1 MKSSKEYYSEIYY
14 SGVDRYFECK
24 VRAQEYYIKKNNE
37 KSSKGAEWDSY
48 QFSYICYDGEK
59 GQIQGPTAFN
69 VRLPETDYVRLL
81 TLQLYD
87 KEGLTYN
94 RILFI
99 APDIIQTI
107 DKQVESS
114 FGKQDGTMSCLPYVV
129 VFDEIIE
136 DAKKVEETMSTD
148 KDSSSKELKSYEF
161 KVWIDGNYYYE
172 DEEFEAEIMFS
183 DDEVETIKKL
193 VKEYDSDLSCG
204 LMPILKEGDAHLYNK
219 FFSEIYPHVFYE
231 LFQRD
236 EMFEPIPGDEGKKW
250 EEEDVIYLMETYGD
264 GYCFDDAYKCYIPED
279 MMPSKMTL
287 TKGMAKDDYEEC
299 QNNNQQ
305 KKNSTGNPKKQYT
318 IKGKIIGTWNEHYV
332 DIDVELTDNELEQ
345 IKAQIKKHPECDDLR
360 QIIEDDYLY
369 VTIQEKLIQA
379 AHEYYVQEGIND
391 GMTREEAENVEL
403 IGNEYSCPIPEAW
416 K

>member
-37 KSSKGAEWDSY
+37 KSSKGAERDSY
-48 QFSYICYDGEK
+48 QFSYICYDSEK

-114 FGKQDGTMSCLPYVV
+114 FGKQVGTVNCLPYVV

-148 KDSSSKELKSYEF
+148 KDSSSKELKSFEF

-172 DEEFEAEIMFS
+172 DEEIEAEIMLS
-183 DDEVETIKKL
+183 DDEVETIKRL

-204 LMPILKEGDAHLYNK
+204 LMPILKEGDAHLYIK
-219 FFSEIYPHVFYE
+219 FFSEIYPPVFYE

-236 EMFEPIPGDEGKKW
+236 EMFEPIPGDEGKEW

-264 GYCFDDAYKCYIPED
+264 GYCFDDAYKCYIPKD
-279 MMPSKMTL
+279 MMP
-287 TKGMAKDDYEEC
+287 EE
-299 QNNNQQ
+299 
-305 KKNSTGNPKKQYT
+305 
-318 IKGKIIGTWNEHYV
+318 
-332 DIDVELTDNELEQ
+332 
-345 IKAQIKKHPECDDLR
+345 
-360 QIIEDDYLY
+360 
-369 VTIQEKLIQA
+369 
-379 AHEYYVQEGIND
+379 
-391 GMTREEAENVEL
+391 
-403 IGNEYSCPIPEAW
+403 
-416 K
+416 

>member
-114 FGKQDGTMSCLPYVV
+114 FGKQNGTVNCLPYVV

-172 DEEFEAEIMFS
+172 DEEIEAEIMLS

-219 FFSEIYPHVFYE
+219 FFSEIYPPVFYE

-236 EMFEPIPGDEGKKW
+236 EMFEPIPGDEGKEW

>member
-14 SGVDRYFECK
+14 SGADRYFECK
-24 VRAQEYYIKKNNE
+24 MRAQEYYIKKNNE
-37 KSSKGAEWDSY
+37 KSSKGAERDSY
-48 QFSYICYDGEK
+48 QFSYICYDSEK

-114 FGKQDGTMSCLPYVV
+114 FGKQDGIVKSLQYEV

-136 DAKKVEETMSTD
+136 DAKKVEKTMSTGT
-148 KDSSSKELKSYEF
+148 DSSSKELKSYEF

-172 DEEFEAEIMFS
+172 DEEIEAEIMLS

-193 VKEYDSDLSCG
+193 VREYDADLSCG
-204 LMPILKEGDAHLYNK
+204 LMPILKKGDVHLYNK
-219 FFSEIYPHVFYE
+219 FFSEIYPPVFYE

-236 EMFEPIPGDEGKKW
+236 EMFEPIPGDEGKEW

-287 TKGMAKDDYEEC
+287 TKGMSKDDYEEC

-345 IKAQIKKHPECDDLR
+345 LKAQIKKHPECDDLR

>member
-24 VRAQEYYIKKNNE
+24 MRAQEYYIKKNNE
-37 KSSKGAEWDSY
+37 KSSKGAERDSY

-69 VRLPETDYVRLL
+69 VRLLETDYVRLL

-114 FGKQDGTMSCLPYVV
+114 FGKQNGTVNCLPYVV

-148 KDSSSKELKSYEF
+148 KDSSSNELKSYEF
-161 KVWIDGNYYYE
+161 KVWIDGNYYFE
-172 DEEFEAEIMFS
+172 DEEIEAEIMLS

-219 FFSEIYPHVFYE
+219 FFSEIYPPVFYE

-305 KKNSTGNPKKQYT
+305 KKNSTGNRKKQYT

-391 GMTREEAENVEL
+391 GMTREEAEDVEL

>member
-219 FFSEIYPHVFYE
+219 FFSEIYPPVFYE

>member
-24 VRAQEYYIKKNNE
+24 ARAQEYYIKKNNE
-37 KSSKGAEWDSY
+37 KSSKGEERDSY

-59 GQIQGPTAFN
+59 GQIQGPTVFN

-99 APDIIQTI
+99 SPDIIQAI

-114 FGKQDGTMSCLPYVV
+114 FGKQDGTVNCLPYVV
-129 VFDEIIE
+129 SFDEIIE
-136 DAKKVEETMSTD
+136 DAKKVEETMSID
-148 KDSSSKELKSYEF
+148 QDSSSKELKSYEF

-172 DEEFEAEIMFS
+172 DEEIEAEIMLS
-183 DDEVETIKKL
+183 DDEVETIKRL
-193 VKEYDSDLSCG
+193 VREYDSDLSCG

-219 FFSEIYPHVFYE
+219 FFSEIYPPVFYE

-236 EMFEPIPGDEGKKW
+236 EMFEPIPGDEGKEW

-360 QIIEDDYLY
+360 QIIEDDFLY

-391 GMTREEAENVEL
+391 GMTREEAEDVEL
-403 IGNEYSCPIPEAW
+403 IGNEYSCPIPEDW

>member
-24 VRAQEYYIKKNNE
+24 ASAQEYYIKKNNE
-37 KSSKGAEWDSY
+37 KSSKGAERDSY
-48 QFSYICYDGEK
+48 QFSYICYDSEK
-59 GQIQGPTAFN
+59 GQIQGPTVFN
-69 VRLPETDYVRLL
+69 SQLPETDYVRLL

-99 APDIIQTI
+99 APDIIQAI

-114 FGKQDGTMSCLPYVV
+114 FGKQDGTVKSLPYEV

-136 DAKKVEETMSTD
+136 DAKEIEKTMSTD
-148 KDSSSKELKSYEF
+148 TDSSSKELKSYEF

-172 DEEFEAEIMFS
+172 DEEIEAEIMLS

-193 VKEYDSDLSCG
+193 VREYDADLSCG
-204 LMPILKEGDAHLYNK
+204 LMPILKKGDVHLYNK
-219 FFSEIYPHVFYE
+219 FFSEIYPPVFYE

-236 EMFEPIPGDEGKKW
+236 EMFEPIPGDEGKEW

-379 AHEYYVQEGIND
+379 AHEYYVQEGSND

>member
-24 VRAQEYYIKKNNE
+24 MRAQEYYIKKNNE
-37 KSSKGAEWDSY
+37 KSSKGAERDSY

-99 APDIIQTI
+99 APDIIQAI

-114 FGKQDGTMSCLPYVV
+114 FGKQDGTVNCLPYVV
-129 VFDEIIE
+129 SFDEIIE

-148 KDSSSKELKSYEF
+148 RDSSSKELKSYEF

-172 DEEFEAEIMFS
+172 DEEIEAEIMLS
-183 DDEVETIKKL
+183 DDEVETIKRL
-193 VKEYDSDLSCG
+193 VREYDSDLSCG

-219 FFSEIYPHVFYE
+219 FFSEIYPPVFYE

-236 EMFEPIPGDEGKKW
+236 EMFEPIPGDEGKEW

>member
-14 SGVDRYFECK
+14 SGADRYFECK
-24 VRAQEYYIKKNNE
+24 VRAQEYYNKKNNE
-37 KSSKGAEWDSY
+37 KSSKGAERVSY
-48 QFSYICYDGEK
+48 QFSYICYDSEK

-99 APDIIQTI
+99 APDIIQAI

-114 FGKQDGTMSCLPYVV
+114 FGKQDGTVNCLPYVV

-136 DAKKVEETMSTD
+136 DAKKVEKTMSTD

-172 DEEFEAEIMFS
+172 DEEIEAEIMLS
-183 DDEVETIKKL
+183 DDEVETIKRL

-204 LMPILKEGDAHLYNK
+204 LMPILKEGDAHLYIK
-219 FFSEIYPHVFYE
+219 FFSEIYPPVFYE

-250 EEEDVIYLMETYGD
+250 EEEDVIYMMETYGD
-264 GYCFDDAYKCYIPED
+264 GYCFDDAYKCHIPED
-279 MMPSKMTL
+279 MMPEEMT
-287 TKGMAKDDYEEC
+287 E
-299 QNNNQQ
+299 
-305 KKNSTGNPKKQYT
+305 
-318 IKGKIIGTWNEHYV
+318 
-332 DIDVELTDNELEQ
+332 
-345 IKAQIKKHPECDDLR
+345 
-360 QIIEDDYLY
+360 
-369 VTIQEKLIQA
+369 
-379 AHEYYVQEGIND
+379 
-391 GMTREEAENVEL
+391 
-403 IGNEYSCPIPEAW
+403 
-416 K
+416 

>member
-37 KSSKGAEWDSY
+37 KSSKGAERDSY

-59 GQIQGPTAFN
+59 GKIQGPTAFN

-99 APDIIQTI
+99 APDIIQAI

-114 FGKQDGTMSCLPYVV
+114 FGKQDGTVNCLPYVV
-129 VFDEIIE
+129 SFDEIIE

-172 DEEFEAEIMFS
+172 DEEIEAEIMLS
-183 DDEVETIKKL
+183 DDEVETIKRL
-193 VKEYDSDLSCG
+193 VIEYDSDLSCG

-219 FFSEIYPHVFYE
+219 FFSEIYPPVFYE

-236 EMFEPIPGDEGKKW
+236 EMFEPIPGDEGKEW

>member
-37 KSSKGAEWDSY
+37 KSSKGAERDSY
-48 QFSYICYDGEK
+48 QFSYICYDSEK
-59 GQIQGPTAFN
+59 VQIQGPTVFN
-69 VRLPETDYVRLL
+69 VQLPETDYVRLL

-114 FGKQDGTMSCLPYVV
+114 FGKQDGTVNCLPYVV
-129 VFDEIIE
+129 SFDEIIE
-136 DAKKVEETMSTD
+136 DAKKVKETMSTD

-172 DEEFEAEIMFS
+172 DEEIEAEIMLS

-193 VKEYDSDLSCG
+193 VREYNSDLSCG

-219 FFSEIYPHVFYE
+219 FFSEIYPSVFYE

-264 GYCFDDAYKCYIPED
+264 GYCFDDAYICYIPKD
-279 MMPSKMTL
+279 MMPEEMT
-287 TKGMAKDDYEEC
+287 E
-299 QNNNQQ
+299 
-305 KKNSTGNPKKQYT
+305 
-318 IKGKIIGTWNEHYV
+318 
-332 DIDVELTDNELEQ
+332 
-345 IKAQIKKHPECDDLR
+345 
-360 QIIEDDYLY
+360 
-369 VTIQEKLIQA
+369 
-379 AHEYYVQEGIND
+379 
-391 GMTREEAENVEL
+391 
-403 IGNEYSCPIPEAW
+403 
-416 K
+416 

>member
-24 VRAQEYYIKKNNE
+24 MRAQEYYIKKNNE
-37 KSSKGAEWDSY
+37 KSSKGAERDSY

-59 GQIQGPTAFN
+59 GKIQGPTAFN

-99 APDIIQTI
+99 APDILQAI

-114 FGKQDGTMSCLPYVV
+114 FGKQDGIVKSLPYEV

-136 DAKKVEETMSTD
+136 DAKEIEKTMSTD
-148 KDSSSKELKSYEF
+148 TDSSSKELKSYEF

-172 DEEFEAEIMFS
+172 DEEIEAEIMLS

-193 VKEYDSDLSCG
+193 VREYDADLSCG
-204 LMPILKEGDAHLYNK
+204 LMPILKKGDVHLYNK
-219 FFSEIYPHVFYE
+219 FFSEIYPPVFYE

-236 EMFEPIPGDEGKKW
+236 EMFEPIPGDEGKEW

>member
-1 MKSSKEYYSEIYY
+1 MKSSKEYYNEIYY

-37 KSSKGAEWDSY
+37 KSSKGAERDSY
-48 QFSYICYDGEK
+48 QFSYICYDSEK

-99 APDIIQTI
+99 APDIIQAI

-114 FGKQDGTMSCLPYVV
+114 FGKQDGIVKSLPYEV

-136 DAKKVEETMSTD
+136 DAKEIEKTMSTD
-148 KDSSSKELKSYEF
+148 TDSSSKELKSYEF

-172 DEEFEAEIMFS
+172 DEEIEAEIMLS
-183 DDEVETIKKL
+183 DDEVETIKRL

-219 FFSEIYPHVFYE
+219 FFSEIYPPVFYE

-279 MMPSKMTL
+279 MMPPKMTL
-287 TKGMAKDDYEEC
+287 TKGMSKDDYGEC

-345 IKAQIKKHPECDDLR
+345 IKTQIKKHPECDDLR

>member
-37 KSSKGAEWDSY
+37 KSSKGTEWDSY
-48 QFSYICYDGEK
+48 QFSYICYDSEK
-59 GQIQGPTAFN
+59 SQIQGPTAFN

-99 APDIIQTI
+99 APDIIQAI

-114 FGKQDGTMSCLPYVV
+114 FGK
-129 VFDEIIE
+129 
-136 DAKKVEETMSTD
+136 
-148 KDSSSKELKSYEF
+148 
-161 KVWIDGNYYYE
+161 
-172 DEEFEAEIMFS
+172 
-183 DDEVETIKKL
+183 
-193 VKEYDSDLSCG
+193 
-204 LMPILKEGDAHLYNK
+204 
-219 FFSEIYPHVFYE
+219 

-264 GYCFDDAYKCYIPED
+264 GYCFDDAYICYIPED
-279 MMPSKMTL
+279 
-287 TKGMAKDDYEEC
+287 
-299 QNNNQQ
+299 
-305 KKNSTGNPKKQYT
+305 
-318 IKGKIIGTWNEHYV
+318 
-332 DIDVELTDNELEQ
+332 
-345 IKAQIKKHPECDDLR
+345 
-360 QIIEDDYLY
+360 
-369 VTIQEKLIQA
+369 
-379 AHEYYVQEGIND
+379 
-391 GMTREEAENVEL
+391 
-403 IGNEYSCPIPEAW
+403 W

>member
-24 VRAQEYYIKKNNE
+24 MRAQEYYIKKNNE
-37 KSSKGAEWDSY
+37 KSSKGAERDSY

-59 GQIQGPTAFN
+59 GKIQGPTAFN

-99 APDIIQTI
+99 APDIIQAI

-114 FGKQDGTMSCLPYVV
+114 FGKQDGIVKSLPYEV

-136 DAKKVEETMSTD
+136 DAKEIEKTMSTD
-148 KDSSSKELKSYEF
+148 TDSSSKELKSYEF

-172 DEEFEAEIMFS
+172 DEEIEAEIMLS

-193 VKEYDSDLSCG
+193 VREYDADLSCG
-204 LMPILKEGDAHLYNK
+204 LMPILKKGDVHLYNK
-219 FFSEIYPHVFYE
+219 FFSEIYPPVFYE

-236 EMFEPIPGDEGKKW
+236 EMFEPIPGDEGKEW